1 MYENCMVLVE
11 RLKRCKNGNFFLRSR
26 SGRTRSA
33 LKNVSLR
40 SVLAPRSRSK
50 ARKQRSKAHQKRSK
64 THQKR
69 SKTHQKRSKGTQKR
83 SQDKKELKMGVR
95 MPTHRT
101 KRSLKWESGCRKR
114 GKRAGQKH
122 AKAKARHP
130 GALGP
135 MPFAPQ

>member
-1 MYENCMVLVE
+1 MYENFMVWVE
-11 RLKRCKNGNFFLRSR
+11 RLKTCKNGNFFLRSR

-33 LKNVSLR
+33 LKNISLR
-40 SVLAPRSRSK
+40 SALAPRSRSK
-50 ARKQRSKAHQKRSK
+50 ARQKRSKTHQKRSK

-101 KRSLKWESGCRKR
+101 KRSLKWGPGCRKR
-114 GKRAGQKH
+114 GKRAGQEQAR
-122 AKAKARHP
+122 AKVRHP
-130 GALGP
+130 GGLGP
-135 MPFAPQ
+135 RPFAPQ